1 MSNEENAK
9 PEETIQ
15 AQPQEI
21 NNESTTDQVKNTVGN
36 LLSSFLSLKE
46 TNP

>member
-9 PEETIQ
+9 QEENVQQEEKVSQ
-15 AQPQEI
+15 AVD
-21 NNESTTDQVKNTVGN
+21 SAKNTAGN

-46 TNP
+46 